1 MRQRISRWFA
11 TAAAS
16 RIAAAAI
23 GMLLLT
29 ACAHH
34 NGVQPAADARPQPV
48 APEAGFASALARG
61 LPFVV
66 GVYTVGRTDD
76 GRAAAGDDVSIG
88 AGFVLRADGLIVTA
102 AHVVEGVREVI
113 VKLADERVMIA
124 ELIASDED
132 ADIALLKIAE
142 RWTAGPVFGH
152 SAAVRA
158 GDWVIAVGEPFGMQR
173 TAVAGIVG
181 GPLRHFAQ
189 DHAVA
194 YIQTDLTL
202 NPGHSG
208 GPLFDAQGAIIG
220 MNARAISGMQGMAG
234 LSLALP
240 IETVLQV
247 AAGLESA
254 PRSGKPPRFGAHFED
269 LLPPE
274 AMAAGLARAS
284 GAVIRSIERATLAER
299 LGLKANDIVVGL
311 NGQPIGDSAD
321 MTMLLLDRPTAAPLR
336 LTVFRGGAYRELRVD

>member
-1 MRQRISRWFA
+1 MRQRMPRWL

-16 RIAAAAI
+16 GIAAAAI
-23 GMLLLT
+23 GVLPT
-29 ACAHH
+29 ACAL
-34 NGVQPAADARPQPV
+34 NYGLRPAVDQRPQPV

-66 GVYTVGRTDD
+66 GVYTLGRTGD
-76 GRAAAGDDVSIG
+76 GSTAVGDDVSIG

-102 AHVVEGVREVI
+102 AHVVEGVRQVI
-113 VKLADERVMIA
+113 VKLADERVMLA
-124 ELIASDED
+124 EPIASDED

-152 SAAVRA
+152 SATVRA

-181 GPLRHFAQ
+181 GPLRHFAE
-189 DHAVA
+189 DRVVA

-234 LSLALP
+234 LSLAVP

-247 AAGLESA
+247 AAELESGQ
-254 PRSGKPPRFGAHFED
+254 PLRKPRFGARFED

-274 AMAAGLARAS
+274 AMQAGLGRAS
-284 GAVIRSIERATLAER
+284 GAVIRSIDHAAPAER
-299 LGLKANDIVVGL
+299 LGLRPNDIVVGL
-311 NGQPIGDSAD
+311 NGQPVGDSAD
-321 MTMLLLDRPTAAPLR
+321 LTMLLLDRPWAAPLR
-336 LTVFRGGAYRELRVD
+336 ATVFRAGSYRELRLD